1 MSLTLGGRRVSFAW
15 LKPPPMPP
23 DGNMTLFEHI
33 KELRYRLVLAALA
46 VVLATAVAGIFN
58 RALYGV
64 LLSPYS
70 RAVAILAE
78 TRPDI
83 ETSIVNIGVT
93 APFTL
98 ILKICLVAGLVLSSP
113 VWLWQ
118 LWAFI
123 MPGLLATEKKWA
135 MSFVAAASPLFLA
148 GVMLGYFVM
157 PKGVSVML
165 GFTPEDAP
173 VTNLLDLPYFL
184 NFMLRL
190 MIVFGIAFL
199 IPVIVLMLNFV
210 GVVSAKQLA
219 KSRNVVIF
227 ATFVFGA
234 VATPSTDPFSMLA
247 LSLPMLVLFL
257 VAEAIAHVNDRRRAK
272 KKAIAELAEDRV

>member
-1 MSLTLGGRRVSFAW
+1 
-15 LKPPPMPP
+15 
-23 DGNMTLFEHI
+23 MTLFEHI
-33 KELRYRLVLAALA
+33 KELRYRLILAAGS
-46 VVLATAVAGIFN
+46 VVLATSFAAIFW
-58 RALYGV
+58 RPLYGV
-64 LLSPYS
+64 LLFPYT
-70 RAVAILAE
+70 RAAADLAIKHPE
-78 TRPDI
+78 I

-98 ILKICLVAGLVLSSP
+98 LLKICLVAGLVLSSP

-123 MPGLLATEKKWA
+123 MPGLLAKEKKWA
-135 MSFVAAASPLFLA
+135 MSFVGAAAPLFLA

-157 PKGVSVML
+157 PKGISVML
-165 GFTPEDAP
+165 SFTPEDAP

-199 IPVIVLMLNFV
+199 IPVVVLMLNFV
-210 GVVSAKQLA
+210 GVVSAQQLSKA
-219 KSRNVVIF
+219 RNVVIF
-227 ATFVFGA
+227 GSFVFGA

-247 LSLPMLVLFL
+247 LALPMLVLFL
-257 VAEAIAHVNDRRRAK
+257 VAEALAHVNDRRRAK
-272 KKAIAELAEDRV
+272 VKAEAEDGG

>member
-1 MSLTLGGRRVSFAW
+1 
-15 LKPPPMPP
+15 MPA

-33 KELRYRLVLAALA
+33 KELRYRLVLAAGS
-46 VVLATAVAGIFN
+46 VVLATSLAALLW
-58 RALYGV
+58 RPLYG
-64 LLSPYS
+64 LLLLPYT
-70 RAVAILAE
+70 RAAADLAVE
-78 TRPDI
+78 HPNI
-83 ETSIVNIGVT
+83 QTSIVNIGVT

-98 ILKICLVAGLVLSSP
+98 LLKICLVAGLVFSSP

-123 MPGLLATEKKWA
+123 MPGLLSKEKKWA
-135 MSFVAAASPLFLA
+135 MIFVAAATPLFLA

-157 PKGVSVML
+157 PKGISVML

-173 VTNLLDLPYFL
+173 VTNMLDLPDFL
-184 NFMLRL
+184 TFMLRL

-210 GVVSAKQLA
+210 GVVSAKQLSKA
-219 KSRNVVIF
+219 RNVVIF
-227 ATFVFGA
+227 GSFVFGA

-247 LSLPMLVLFL
+247 LAIPMLLLFFI
-257 VAEAIAHVNDRRRAK
+257 AEAIAHVNDRRRNRR
-272 KKAIAELAEDRV
+272 KAAAELTESQA